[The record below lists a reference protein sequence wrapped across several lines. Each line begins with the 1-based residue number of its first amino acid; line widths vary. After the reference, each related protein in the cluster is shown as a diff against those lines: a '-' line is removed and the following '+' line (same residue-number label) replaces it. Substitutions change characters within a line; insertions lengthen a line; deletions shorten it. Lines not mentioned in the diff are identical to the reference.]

1 MTLSF
6 EEFAYEVASAD
17 KTPVKEKFTYE
28 RQKLF
33 KYAGRNKLPE
43 NLPVVE
49 EIIEPEDVTVDV
61 VKISMEITEI
71 REFSSANFY
80 IRKAIRSEY
89 VSKKTQ
95 EIKIA

>member
-1 MTLSF
+1 
-6 EEFAYEVASAD
+6 
-17 KTPVKEKFTYE
+17 
-28 RQKLF
+28 
-33 KYAGRNKLPE
+33 
-43 NLPVVE
+43 
-49 EIIEPEDVTVDV
+49 VDV